1 MVSNQENVLV
11 IFGLKREYNTLSS
24 KKNLKKIFG
33 FAKKSL
39 ENLKKT
45 NLSKIDTVINIG
57 YCGSIDP
64 VIKSGEIIR
73 VKNVLNESGKKIQC
87 IGNNK
92 NIIAEKI
99 NKLKL
104 KELNMITTLKVK
116 NLEEK
121 INLKSKYSN
130 VSLVDMEAFHLLQLL
145 KKKNISFYSIKVVY
159 DDLSFEIPN
168 ILQNFLNDDGELIFS
183 KELLIIIFKNPK
195 LLIQL
200 FRMGKKYIICKKK
213 LKFFNSKIFST

>member
-1 MVSNQENVLV
+1 MQHADGGWGEDGKSYYKNFESFSKASTPSQTSWALMALHAAGEIRSENFYKGVNYLLKIIIILMRIIIQLLDFQKFFILSTTVTQNIFHYLLCLKSKIKFQKIQLSQLMVSNQENVLV

-73 VKNVLNESGKKIQC
+73 VKNVLNESGKK
-87 IGNNK
+87 
-92 NIIAEKI
+92 
-99 NKLKL
+99 
-104 KELNMITTLKVK
+104 
-116 NLEEK
+116 
-121 INLKSKYSN
+121 
-130 VSLVDMEAFHLLQLL
+130 
-145 KKKNISFYSIKVVY
+145 
-159 DDLSFEIPN
+159 
-168 ILQNFLNDDGELIFS
+168 
-183 KELLIIIFKNPK
+183 NPMY
-195 LLIQL
+195 
-200 FRMGKKYIICKKK
+200 RE
-213 LKFFNSKIFST
+213 

>member
-64 VIKSGEIIR
+64 VIKS
-73 VKNVLNESGKKIQC
+73 VKL
-87 IGNNK
+87 
-92 NIIAEKI
+92 
-99 NKLKL
+99 
-104 KELNMITTLKVK
+104 
-116 NLEEK
+116 
-121 INLKSKYSN
+121 
-130 VSLVDMEAFHLLQLL
+130 
-145 KKKNISFYSIKVVY
+145 
-159 DDLSFEIPN
+159 
-168 ILQNFLNDDGELIFS
+168 
-183 KELLIIIFKNPK
+183 
-195 LLIQL
+195 
-200 FRMGKKYIICKKK
+200 
-213 LKFFNSKIFST
+213 